1 MLIVALCIYVDHIA
15 SFTSMI
21 LTSFDNKFHYLQ

>member
-21 LTSFDNKFHYLQ
+21 LLLVHSKTE